1 MTASL
6 SRASVFFAV
15 DLHIEFERIQCLIIS
30 STIRKMFEHLA
41 EEDGALF
48 SSHVKE
54 LEKQRSSLHMIP
66 SDNIASLPV
75 LEALSIPAQNR
86 YAEGYPGKRYYG
98 GQEYIDEIETLAI
111 ERAKKLFGAEHVNV
125 QPYSGSPANQ
135 AVFFALLELKDTF
148 MGMRLDHGGH
158 LTHGH
163 TINFSSKHYN
173 AVQYSVRKSD
183 ELIDFDEVRA
193 LAKQH
198 KPKIIQAGYTAYP
211 RKIDF
216 KQFREICDEAGA
228 YFFVDM
234 SHFAGLVAG
243 EAYPSPVPYADVIMT
258 TTHKTLRGPRGA
270 IIMCREELAQK
281 IDKAVFPGLQGGPH
295 EHAIAAKAV
304 CFAEA
309 MQPSFREYAHRVV
322 SNAKRLSEKMQG
334 MRLVSGG
341 TDSHLILADLQQK
354 LTGKEAEKAL
364 DEAGITVN
372 KNTIPYDVRKPFD
385 PSGIR
390 FGTPTL
396 TSRGMK
402 EQEMDKVAELMND
415 VIANHN
421 DDAVKKRVRADVK
434 ELCARFPIYPEL

>member
-1 MTASL
+1 
-6 SRASVFFAV
+6 
-15 DLHIEFERIQCLIIS
+15 
-30 STIRKMFEHLA
+30 MFEHLA

-372 KNTIPYDVRKPFD
+372 KNAIPYDVRKPFD

>member
-1 MTASL
+1 MHEDPEL
-6 SRASVFFAV
+6 FA
-15 DLHIEFERIQCLIIS
+15 
-30 STIRKMFEHLA
+30 
-41 EEDGALF
+41 
-48 SSHVKE
+48 SHVKE
-54 LEKQRSSLHMIP
+54 LEKQRNALHMIP
-66 SDNIASLPV
+66 SDNIASMPV

-98 GQEYIDEIETLAI
+98 GQEFVDEIETLAI

-148 MGMRLDHGGH
+148 MGLRLDHGGH

-163 TINFSSKHYN
+163 PVNFSGRHYN

-193 LAKQH
+193 LARQH

-216 KQFREICDEAGA
+216 KQFREICDEVGA

-243 EAYPSPVPYADVIMT
+243 GAYPSPVPYADVIMT

-270 IIMCREELAQK
+270 MIMCTESLAQK

-304 CFAEA
+304 CFREA
-309 MQPSFREYAHRVV
+309 MKPDFRDYAHRVV
-322 SNAKRLSEKMQG
+322 SNAQALAEKMQS
-334 MRLVSGG
+334 MRLISGG
-341 TDSHLILADLQQK
+341 TDSHLLLADLRQK

-372 KNTIPYDVRKPFD
+372 KNTIPYDARKPFD

-396 TSRGMK
+396 TSRGMR
-402 EQEMDKVAELMND
+402 EAEMDKVAELMND
-415 VIANHN
+415 VITNHS
-421 DDAVKKRVRADVK
+421 DDAVKKRVRGEVR

>member
-1 MTASL
+1 MKVSWFYNL
-6 SRASVFFAV
+6 KKNDPEIFS
-15 DLHIEFERIQCLIIS
+15 I
-30 STIRKMFEHLA
+30 HL
-41 EEDGALF
+41 
-48 SSHVKE
+48 KE
-54 LEKQRSSLHMIP
+54 VLKQRQSLHMIP
-66 SDNIASLPV
+66 SDNIASLAV

-98 GQEYIDEIETLAI
+98 GQEFIDELENTAI

-135 AVFFALLELKDTF
+135 AVYFALMELHDTF
-148 MGMRLDHGGH
+148 LGMRLDSGGH

-163 TINFSSKHYN
+163 PVNFSGKHYN
-173 AVQYSVRKSD
+173 VVQYGVKKDD
-183 ELIDFDEVRA
+183 ELIDFEQVRK
-193 LAKQH
+193 LAKEH

-211 RKIDF
+211 RIIDF
-216 KQFREICDEAGA
+216 KQFREICNEVGA

-243 EAYPSPVPYADVIMT
+243 DAYPSPIPYADVVMT

-270 IIMCREELAQK
+270 IILCKQELAEK

-304 CFAEA
+304 CFKEA
-309 MQPSFREYAHRVV
+309 MEPEFKDYAHQIVKNSKV
-322 SNAKRLSEKMQG
+322 LEKFLG
-334 MRLVSGG
+334 KEFRLVSGG
-341 TDSHLILADLQQK
+341 TDSHLLLMDLQQK
-354 LTGKEAEKAL
+354 ITGKQAEKSL

-372 KNTIPYDVRKPFD
+372 KNTIPFDPRKPFD

-390 FGTPTL
+390 LGTPTL

-402 EQEMDKVAELMND
+402 EEDMEIVAGL
-415 VIANHN
+415 IARVLKNP
-421 DDAVKKRVRADVK
+421 DSAEVKQQVRK
-434 ELCARFPIYPEL
+434 EVLGLCERFPIYPDLV

>member
-1 MTASL
+1 
-6 SRASVFFAV
+6 
-15 DLHIEFERIQCLIIS
+15 
-30 STIRKMFEHLA
+30 
-41 EEDGALF
+41 
-48 SSHVKE
+48 
-54 LEKQRSSLHMIP
+54 
-66 SDNIASLPV
+66 
-75 LEALSIPAQNR
+75 
-86 YAEGYPGKRYYG
+86 
-98 GQEYIDEIETLAI
+98 
-111 ERAKKLFGAEHVNV
+111 
-125 QPYSGSPANQ
+125 
-135 AVFFALLELKDTF
+135 
-148 MGMRLDHGGH
+148 
-158 LTHGH
+158 
-163 TINFSSKHYN
+163 
-173 AVQYSVRKSD
+173 
-183 ELIDFDEVRA
+183 
-193 LAKQH
+193 
-198 KPKIIQAGYTAYP
+198 
-211 RKIDF
+211 
-216 KQFREICDEAGA
+216 
-228 YFFVDM
+228 
-234 SHFAGLVAG
+234 
-243 EAYPSPVPYADVIMT
+243 
-258 TTHKTLRGPRGA
+258 
-270 IIMCREELAQK
+270 MCREELAQK